1 MSCAELSELL
11 SVDRGKLPYT
21 MYDQNYTSQV
31 SLTNY
36 DMSLAPGRTYR
47 YFTGKPLFEFGTGL
61 SLTTFTHDPCSCS
74 QRQGQH
80 QTQADTV
87 DFECFCQLKNTG
99 SRSGDEVIL
108 VYDSLS
114 AGIRSVVNGAHPLP
128 GKRLINFAR
137 TSLDAGETT
146 QVQFEILASEL
157 SVTTADGSPKLYEG
171 THNLV
176 FSRGNGKDVVV
187 PVAIS

>member
-1 MSCAELSELL
+1 MTLH
-11 SVDRGKLPYT
+11 
-21 MYDQNYTSQV
+21 
-31 SLTNY
+31 
-36 DMSLAPGRTYR
+36 R

-61 SLTTFTHDPCSCS
+61 SLTTFTHDPCSCTHH
-74 QRQGQH
+74 RGRRP
-80 QTQADTV
+80 TQAAAAV
-87 DFECFCQLKNTG
+87 RFECVCQLKNTG

-114 AGIRSVVNGAHPLP
+114 AGIRSAVNGAHPLP
-128 GKRLINFAR
+128 GKRLVNFAR
-137 TSLDAGETT
+137 TRLGAGESAH
-146 QVQFEILASEL
+146 VQFEILASEL
-157 SVTTADGSPKLYEG
+157 SVTTADGSPKLYAG